1 MATYHP
7 GPEYKKSSS
16 FGRRVH
22 PITNKAT
29 GHGGDDWRA
38 PNNTPIRAAYDGVV
52 KDNRSQYNAASG
64 TYDRA
69 VTLGEGDQGHA
80 WSADR

>member
-22 PITNKAT
+22 PITKKAT

-38 PNNTPIRAAYDGVV
+38 PNNTPIRAA
-52 KDNRSQYNAASG
+52 
-64 TYDRA
+64 
-69 VTLGEGDQGHA
+69 
-80 WSADR
+80 